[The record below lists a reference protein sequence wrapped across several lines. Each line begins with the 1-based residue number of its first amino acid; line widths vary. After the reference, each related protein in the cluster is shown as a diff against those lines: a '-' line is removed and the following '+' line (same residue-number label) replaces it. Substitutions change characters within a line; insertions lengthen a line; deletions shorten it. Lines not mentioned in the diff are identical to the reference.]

1 MEIELKLA
9 LDTRHAARLKRHPLL
24 AEAKPRRRH
33 LHSVYFDTPE
43 FDLMRRCI
51 AFRLRRVGYHW
62 VQTLKAESRAV
73 GALSSR
79 PEWEMAVAGSEP
91 DFAVLPDE
99 ALARLA
105 DIDLARLAPVFVTDF
120 RRATWDLE
128 IGESVVELALDSGE
142 IQAGDG
148 RMPISEVEVELK
160 SGHAQDLFDLADIL
174 LQAVPLRVEPRSK
187 AERGYLLCEA
197 VVPEPVRVVRPSIF
211 PARPAG
217 EAWAAVGAAALAQVV
232 ANVPGFLEHPEDIEY
247 LHQLRIALRRL
258 RGFIGLGRSLDIAR
272 PAWSQTL
279 GEVMRGLNAARDWD
293 VFQHETLPSV
303 EDALSGSP
311 LGEEFLDSLRRSA
324 RRARHEAQER
334 VASPVFT
341 RLVLDIG
348 ARLQDIPPTPS
359 ETAPWAT
366 DLLDE
371 RWKKL
376 RKLCRKP
383 SELGP
388 GGRHEARIAAKKLRY
403 AADALA
409 GLYGKRGKDF
419 IKRLAELQDC
429 LGRANDAYI
438 ATRLL
443 EDLRGSSLAFA
454 YDAGRIS
461 GVMSER
467 IAHHGNLS
475 DVVWRRMAR
484 ARPFWR

>member
-9 LDTRHAARLKRHPLL
+9 LDARHAARLKRHPLL
-24 AEAKPRRRH
+24 AGAKPRRRH

-43 FDLMRRCI
+43 FDLMRRCL

-73 GALSSR
+73 GALSRR
-79 PEWEMAVAGSEP
+79 PEWEMAVAGSGP
-91 DFAVLPDE
+91 DFAVLPAE
-99 ALARLA
+99 AKALLAEV
-105 DIDLARLAPVFVTDF
+105 DLARLVPVFVTDF
-120 RRATWDLE
+120 RRSAWDLE
-128 IGESVVELALDSGE
+128 IGGSVVELALDSGE

-160 SGHAQDLFDLADIL
+160 SGQASDLFGLADAL

-187 AERGYLLCEA
+187 AERGYLLCAA
-197 VVPEPVRVVRPSIF
+197 VVPGPVRVVRPALS
-211 PARPAG
+211 AGQPAG
-217 EAWAAVGAAALAQVV
+217 AAWVAVGAAALAQVV

-258 RGFIGLGRSLDIAR
+258 RGFIGLGRSLGIAR
-272 PAWSQTL
+272 PAWSQAL
-279 GEVMRGLNAARDWD
+279 GEIMRGLNAARDWD
-293 VFQHETLPSV
+293 VFQHETLPAV
-303 EDALSGSP
+303 EAVLGGAP

-324 RRARHEAQER
+324 RRARQEAQER
-334 VASPVFT
+334 VASPAFT

-359 ETAPWAT
+359 ETEPWAAE
-366 DLLDE
+366 LLDE

-409 GLYGKRGKDF
+409 GLYGKRGKGF
-419 IKRLAELQDC
+419 IRRLAELQDC

-443 EDLRGSSLAFA
+443 DELRGASLVLA
-454 YDAGRIS
+454 YDAGRVS

-467 IAHHGNLS
+467 IAHHGDLS
-475 DVVWRRMAR
+475 DTLWRRMAR